1 MFALLVSRNEPSTA
15 ARLYARRITRR
26 QEIDEGFDCRGL
38 IPATILLAMQ
48 DDPVGYWQGLSENY
62 RQMSDGELLELA
74 EKPEDLTEV
83 ARQVLRDEMRR
94 RGLDEK
100 RASGQVNATKSGG
113 TAAKIHLEPANY
125 RNTFSSREEEVGDD
139 EREYTWKVVLTE
151 CNSQEEAWQIAE
163 TLRRAGIESW
173 IRRYN
178 PFVQYDGN
186 GPAVLVAADE
196 LEEARVIGAMPIPQ
210 DIIEASQMKLP
221 EFVAP
226 VCPRCGSK
234 DGAMLESADPVNVW
248 TCEEC
253 GAEWIDEDESAPE
266 DGDEESPSGR

>member
-1 MFALLVSRNEPSTA
+1 
-15 ARLYARRITRR
+15 
-26 QEIDEGFDCRGL
+26 
-38 IPATILLAMQ
+38 MQ
-48 DDPVGYWQGLSENY
+48 DDAVRYWQDLSENY

-83 ARQVLRDEMRR
+83 ARQVLHDEMRR
-94 RGLDEK
+94 RALDEK
-100 RASGQVNATKSGG
+100 RSAQVNAIKGGG

-125 RNTFSSREEEVGDD
+125 RNAFSSPEGEENDD

-173 IRRYN
+173 IRRFN
-178 PFVQYDGN
+178 PFAQYDGN
-186 GPAVLVAADE
+186 VPAVLVAADE
-196 LEEARVIGAMPIPQ
+196 LEEARAIASMPIPQ
-210 DIIEASQMKLP
+210 DIIEASQIKLP

-226 VCPRCGSK
+226 VCPRCGSR

-248 TCEEC
+248 SCEEC
-253 GAEWIDEDESAPE
+253 GAEWTDEDESVPE
-266 DGDEESPSGR
+266 DGDEETPSGR